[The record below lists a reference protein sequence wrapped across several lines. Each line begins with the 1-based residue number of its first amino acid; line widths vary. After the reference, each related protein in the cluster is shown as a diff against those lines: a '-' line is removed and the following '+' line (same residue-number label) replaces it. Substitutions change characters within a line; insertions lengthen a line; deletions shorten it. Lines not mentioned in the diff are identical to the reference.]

1 MNCAT
6 IVVTGEDS
14 DGAADGCAEQEI
26 SERFAGEITA
36 EAEVAVVIAG
46 GEAQGRLANEPPDVE
61 AGFNRVAAMNP
72 GEVVYELSIRRDR
85 ESWPAFAETR
95 VIGDGKI
102 RQAVKE
108 NVLLNVF

>member
-1 MNCAT
+1 MKCAA
-6 IVVTGEDS
+6 IVVTGEDG
-14 DGAADGCAEQEI
+14 DGTADGSAEQEI
-26 SERFAGEITA
+26 SERLAGEITA
-36 EAEVAVVIAG
+36 ETEVTVVIAG

-95 VIGDGKI
+95 VIGDAKI
-102 RQAVKE
+102 RQAVKKD
-108 NVLLNVF
+108 VFLNVF